1 LIAILFAS
9 FIHQNT
15 GDLPNIAVPSDG
27 WFNFTR
33 GGGLDVDSM
42 ASMATYQA
50 CAVGGFLFA
59 TPPLSHHILT
69 GSLEK
74 G

>member
-1 LIAILFAS
+1 MVQF
-9 FIHQNT
+9 H
-15 GDLPNIAVPSDG
+15 
-27 WFNFTR
+27 
-33 GGGLDVDSM
+33 GGGLDFDSM
-42 ASMATYQA
+42 SSMAAYQA